1 MQAQLHCGRSRALT
15 PLEPSV
21 HVPARTLRFLQAWL
35 LTSHPTFSDLLQVQ
49 QGLGAAQVSFAGA
62 GAWKTSQKLW
72 GLFAQKDNGLLQSY
86 KFLKRKMRIRM
97 LGVKGFRFWPSPHL
111 KGRTATNQQ
120 RVQRWLPQCHCDNW
134 PLFSL
139 PSDQNYPAPKRRRSN
154 KIGHGY
160 ANIKVVFGLHRW
172 KIIQQI

>member
-1 MQAQLHCGRSRALT
+1 METVPKSYWKVKFIDSRLY
-15 PLEPSV
+15 EW
-21 HVPARTLRFLQAWL
+21 QAWL

-154 KIGHGY
+154 KVRPQQRH
-160 ANIKVVFGLHRW
+160 
-172 KIIQQI
+172 IISQKPPPTDRTFSGQK